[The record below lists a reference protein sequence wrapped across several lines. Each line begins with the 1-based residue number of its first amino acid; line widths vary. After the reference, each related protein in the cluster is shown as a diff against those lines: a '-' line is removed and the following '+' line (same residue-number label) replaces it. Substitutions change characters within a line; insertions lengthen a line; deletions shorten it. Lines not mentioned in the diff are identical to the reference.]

1 MSGEEHLI
9 ELYRSL
15 DNRGR
20 EHLLA
25 IAEAEHRYAVQGLQ
39 KARRATLEVQTHN
52 SIIAR
57 QNDEIKGGDDDNE
70 GC

>member
-39 KARRATLEVQTHN
+39 KARGAVLNASAYNLTLKG
-52 SIIAR
+52 
-57 QNDEIKGGDDDNE
+57 QNDQIEGRDDQIE